1 MMEAAF
7 QAVPPHHSPTHS
19 IQKAFALQVGIF
31 TWEICPNWTRGI
43 CQPDALN
50 GRFVVRR
57 LTNLLHNNSHH
68 FPHIVCLDLNIES
81 SMSFEIWETGRSAKR
96 KLSDRFTRSHV
107 LICLPVHVCIALAH
121 ANSDL
126 VIKGCFVCRLI
137 KPPIICM
144 HGLPYK
150 RNTHFAFNNMNR
162 PTYHLSIYIVSTN
175 TKTFNRHLQFYDKT
189 CIPSIF
195 ACCWIRPAPLPFCLD
210 NHLGQRWRGGDYANL
225 LAMNSPWPRLT
236 AWLIFVWGGG
246 DGHRWAGGGRGKRL
260 GYFHPDQDPRWAP
273 TDSKRSARATS
284 LVSSK

>member
-43 CQPDALN
+43 CQSMVVSWCAGSQICFTIIPIIFPTLSVSTWTSNPVWVLKYEKQAGVPRENCLIDSPDHM
-50 GRFVVRR
+50 FW
-57 LTNLLHNNSHH
+57 
-68 FPHIVCLDLNIES
+68 FI
-81 SMSFEIWETGRSAKR
+81 F
-96 KLSDRFTRSHV
+96 
-107 LICLPVHVCIALAH
+107 ICLPVHVCIALAH